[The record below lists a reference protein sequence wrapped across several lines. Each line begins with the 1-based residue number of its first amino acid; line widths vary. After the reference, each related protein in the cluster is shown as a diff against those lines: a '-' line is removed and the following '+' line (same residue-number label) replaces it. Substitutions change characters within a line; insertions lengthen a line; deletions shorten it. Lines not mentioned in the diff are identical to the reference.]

1 MMCVYMYYADYNDC
15 MDMGCGP
22 FMSFKSLLWSKKGN
36 GAVYKRM
43 GYFLLVMS

>member
-1 MMCVYMYYADYNDC
+1 
-15 MDMGCGP
+15 MDMGWGP

-43 GYFLLVMS
+43 GYSLCHKMM

>member
-1 MMCVYMYYADYNDC
+1 
-15 MDMGCGP
+15 MGWGP

-43 GYFLLVMS
+43 GYFACNVIRYDVR

>member
-1 MMCVYMYYADYNDC
+1 

-36 GAVYKRM
+36 GASIR
-43 GYFLLVMS
+43 GWDIFCL